1 LRVFR
6 EYGFNP
12 IVVFDGAP
20 PGSKENT
27 NARRQAKRAEK
38 KAMYD
43 ASVRNNAPD
52 PKFLVDA
59 FDIHGYARL
68 LLIAAMQVN
77 NFDFIQAPYE
87 ADTQI
92 IQCWRENQDTS
103 AIVTCD
109 SDVLMFFNPGMKII
123 YWGPQHPG
131 VNFENPLQWAYYAP
145 FNYPVPAEAQ
155 KPIKISSDKSVPG
168 TTWWDMLHEG
178 KRACCKFTCIEKSL
192 RSIYPCQ
199 LSEYLCG
206 VPRGLFCSVGGV
218 GTGAKHNAA
227 FICPQFGKILVEVVQ
242 SQVQLIA
249 GAVVRGLYFPDLVG
263 GSLDNTL
270 GLETANSRGVQRH

>member
-1 LRVFR
+1 MHLGIRKAPWDARPGSELTTFVQVCLENLRVFR

-20 PGSKENT
+20 PGSKEDT
-27 NARRQAKRAEK
+27 NARRNAKRAEK
-38 KAMYD
+38 KVMYEE
-43 ASVRNNAPD
+43 SVRNNAPD
-52 PKFLVDA
+52 PKYLIDA
-59 FDIHGYARL
+59 FNIHGHARL

-131 VNFENPLQWAYYAP
+131 VNL
-145 FNYPVPAEAQ
+145 PA
-155 KPIKISSDKSVPG
+155 
-168 TTWWDMLHEG
+168 L
-178 KRACCKFTCIEKSL
+178 
-192 RSIYPCQ
+192 
-199 LSEYLCG
+199 
-206 VPRGLFCSVGGV
+206 
-218 GTGAKHNAA
+218 
-227 FICPQFGKILVEVVQ
+227 
-242 SQVQLIA
+242 
-249 GAVVRGLYFPDLVG
+249 
-263 GSLDNTL
+263 
-270 GLETANSRGVQRH
+270 